1 MSMEYSPDEIPEE
14 EFRLRDKLVFSAAF
28 RANFCHSEV
37 HNSNPWKV
45 VEDLLHYS
53 NNVNKNKDIPVNKL
67 VTSVH
72 SATDWTFVPVGGQ
85 HRNGISESTVKVMK
99 KSPALALSPCFSCIC

>member
-1 MSMEYSPDEIPEE
+1 MISRRCLEQAY
-14 EFRLRDKLVFSAAF
+14 
-28 RANFCHSEV
+28 
-37 HNSNPWKV
+37 KV
-45 VEDLLHYS
+45 QQCIVAIET
-53 NNVNKNKDIPVNKL
+53 VVANKDLSVNSLDWKK
-67 VTSVH
+67 VTRVN